1 MMLSCKVKISK
12 LFGFLQNKIT
22 TKEQR
27 WIKKKKQT
35 CLQLVSLDDIWL
47 SFQIIEQNLF
57 VKITDDILTTI
68 CINIIIF

>member
-1 MMLSCKVKISK
+1 MDL
-12 LFGFLQNKIT
+12 
-22 TKEQR
+22 
-27 WIKKKKQT
+27 KKKQT